1 MFWWLFWASVM
12 RRYNS
17 AEAAPKRY
25 APAGWVAH
33 RERYPGMTRR
43 SRRGVY
49 RKPPAQASLLR
60 LVCVDGVRVDRAT
73 S

>member
-17 AEAAPKRY
+17 VEAATVRST
-25 APAGWVAH
+25 PAGRVAH
-33 RERYPGMTRR
+33 GERHYGVTRR
-43 SRRGVY
+43 SRQGVY
-49 RKPPAQASLLR
+49 RKPPARGSLLR
-60 LVCVDGVRVDRAT
+60 LVCVDGVRVDRAA